1 MVNSSASDDL
11 AAVMSMELSAE
22 HERIREEAGGVAA
35 GLEAIAA
42 EADESDR
49 FAPEVRAALRQSGLV
64 RHTVP
69 REYGGLHDRVD
80 SLAVTV
86 IRESLAEVSSH
97 ADSMFAMQGIG
108 SFALAKG
115 GSERVKAEWLPR
127 VAVLDAVAAL
137 ALTEPHVGSD
147 LRALSTT
154 IRADGENLVV
164 TGHKSFITNAPDA
177 DFFCVLGRDE
187 DGYSMALVPADAPG
201 VTVTQPHQ
209 VISPHVLGD
218 VVFDGVRVPADHRI
232 GEQGKAFALV
242 LQTLG
247 TFRVSV
253 AGAAIGI
260 AKGALREALEYAQ
273 QRELFGTTLARLGG
287 VPAGLARSW
296 VEIEAARSL
305 AYRAGAASTVDPLKN
320 LSLASMAKIVGTETA
335 GTVTDRCVQI
345 MGRAGIVRGSRI
357 ERLYRASRPGRIYE
371 GSTEVILDSL
381 AKQLLKNGLS

>member
-1 MVNSSASDDL
+1 MTTS
-11 AAVMSMELSAE
+11 
-22 HERIREEAGGVAA
+22 AA
-35 GLEAIAA
+35 GLSDEHVRLRDESAEVAA
-42 EADESDR
+42 DLESISGDADEADR
-49 FAPEVRAALRQSGLV
+49 FVPEVRDVLRRSGLV
-64 RHTVP
+64 RYTVP
-69 REYGGLHDRVD
+69 SAFGGISERVD

-108 SFALAKG
+108 SFALAQG
-115 GSERVKAEWLPR
+115 GSDAVRNEWLPR
-127 VAVLDAVAAL
+127 VAALDAVAAL

-154 IRADGENLVV
+154 IRPDGHELVV
-164 TGHKSFITNAPDA
+164 NGHKSFITNAPDA
-177 DFFCVLGRDE
+177 DFFCVLGCDDE
-187 DGYSMALVPADAPG
+187 GYSMAFVPATAPG
-201 VTVTQPHQ
+201 VMVSQPHQ

-218 VVFDGVRVPADHRI
+218 VVFDNVRVAADHRI
-232 GEQGKAFALV
+232 GEAGKAFGLV

-260 AKGALREALEYAQ
+260 AKGALREALAYAEH
-273 QRELFGTTLARLGG
+273 RELFGTTLAKLGG
-287 VPAGLARSW
+287 VPATLARSW
-296 VEIEAARSL
+296 IDIEAARSIT
-305 AYRAGAASTVDPLKN
+305 YRAGAASTADPLAN
-320 LSLASMAKIVGTETA
+320 LSLASMAKVVGTETA
-335 GTVTDRCVQI
+335 GIVADRCVQV

-381 AKQLLKNGLS
+381 AKQLFKNGLS